1 MVNRQ
6 WSIVVVLLTLGLGA
20 EAKSATPP
28 APRHE
33 AAPAAPE
40 ISADGQ
46 WAERLLIGIGVLFAA
61 AALIGPLYRL
71 NQPDELLP
79 AHSHDEPPGA
89 SHRHG
94 PSGTVDYS
102 APDRYG
108 KSVN

>member
-6 WSIVVVLLTLGLGA
+6 WSIAVVLLGLSLGTQ
-20 EAKSATPP
+20 AKSAIPP

-40 ISADGQ
+40 ISVDGQ
-46 WAERLLIGIGVLFAA
+46 WAERLLIGIGGLFVA

-71 NQPDELLP
+71 NLPDELLP

-102 APDRYG
+102 APDRH
-108 KSVN
+108 